1 MRCQLAAM
9 ATTAPIDPDT
19 TRTHGATPNTWIKVI
34 DAPSMMVR
42 RANNSERVL
51 NKPAFSLYHLR

>member
-1 MRCQLAAM
+1 MRCQPAAI
-9 ATTAPIDPDT
+9 ATIAPIDPDT
-19 TRTHGATPNTWIKVI
+19 IGSHGAGPSTWIKVI
-34 DAPSMMVR
+34 NAPNTMVR